1 MEPIATLMI
10 LLVSICLGLA
20 GAAGMLEVVFVLMAR
35 PVAVDGRAF
44 TGSQSIG
51 GSR

>member
-1 MEPIATLMI
+1 MEPIATVMI

-35 PVAVDGRAF
+35 PVAVSGRAF
-44 TGSQSIG
+44 PGPQGIRA
-51 GSR
+51 SR